1 MLDAVGGGVTIKGL
15 IEWGLIREFSWKGL
29 IMAREYNRQWE
40 DGEVKLPFGPEFR
53 LNWLWIKLGILV
65 VAMLWF
71 LSGVYIVRPDE
82 QGIVRRF
89 GEAVRTTQPG
99 PHYHL
104 PEPIEKVDK
113 IKVKKVRRIEI
124 GFRTYR
130 QGPPAQYKFLPE
142 ESLMLTGDEQI
153 VDAQVIVQYQV
164 SDPKAFLFNVKEL
177 EAERGA
183 LMDAAEV
190 ALRQVVG
197 QRPIDD
203 VLITEKLQIE
213 IDIRELLQRIIDR
226 YDSGI
231 KVKEVKLQTVR
242 PPKEV
247 GKAFSDVV
255 SAKEDK
261 DRLVKEAEGYREDV
275 LPKAR
280 GYAQKIIRE
289 AEAYKAERIKHA
301 QGDADRFLTVLK
313 EYKKAKK
320 VTRKRLYLETME
332 QILPGIRK
340 FVIDPETSGSLLQ
353 FLPLE
358 EKGAKK

>member
-1 MLDAVGGGVTIKGL
+1 
-15 IEWGLIREFSWKGL
+15 
-29 IMAREYNRQWE
+29 MAREYYRQWE
-40 DGEVKLPFGPEFR
+40 DREVRLPFGPDFKFN
-53 LNWLWIKLGILV
+53 LAWLKWIIPVVV
-65 VAMLWF
+65 VAWL
-71 LSGVYIVRPDE
+71 LSGIYIVRPDE

-89 GEAVRTTQPG
+89 GRAIRVTQPG
-99 PHYHL
+99 PHYRL
-104 PEPIEKVDK
+104 PWPIERVDK
-113 IKVKKVRRIEI
+113 VKVKKVRRIEI
-124 GFRTYR
+124 GFRTVSTGTPARYR
-130 QGPPAQYKFLPE
+130 FMPE

-153 VDAQVIVQYQV
+153 VDAQIIVQYQV
-164 SDPKAFLFNVKEL
+164 EEPEKFLFNVRDL

-203 VLITEKLQIE
+203 VLITEKPQIE
-213 IDIRELLQRIIDR
+213 LDIRELLQRIIDR

-231 KVKEVKLQTVR
+231 KIREVKLQTVR

-247 GKAFSDVV
+247 AAAFSDVV

-261 DRLVKEAEGYREDV
+261 DRLVKEAEGYREDI

-280 GYAQKIIRE
+280 GRAASIIRG
-289 AEAYKAERIKHA
+289 AEAYKAERIERAH
-301 QGDADRFLTVLK
+301 GDADKFLSILK
-313 EYKKAKK
+313 EYEKAKD

-340 FVIDPETSGSLLQ
+340 FVIDPRAGGNLLQ

-358 EKGAKK
+358 EGGEK

>member
-1 MLDAVGGGVTIKGL
+1 MAEIFDKQWSGG
-15 IEWGLIREFSWKGL
+15 EFRS
-29 IMAREYNRQWE
+29 
-40 DGEVKLPFGPEFR
+40 PFGPDFKF
-53 LNWLWIKLGILV
+53 NWLWLKWIIPAV
-65 VAMLWF
+65 VLLWF
-71 LSGVYIVRPDE
+71 LSGIYIVRPDE
-82 QGIVRRF
+82 QGVVRRF
-89 GEAVRTTQPG
+89 GKAIRVTQPG

-104 PEPIEKVDK
+104 PNPIEKVDK
-113 IKVKKVRRIEI
+113 VKVKKVRRIEI
-124 GFRTYR
+124 GFRTVSTGMPARYR
-130 QGPPAQYKFLPE
+130 FVPE

-153 VDAQVIVQYQV
+153 IDAQIIVQYQV
-164 SDPKAFLFNVKEL
+164 RDPEKFLFNVRGL
-177 EAERGA
+177 ERPQGA

-213 IDIRELLQRIIDR
+213 IDIRELLQRIIDN
-226 YDSGI
+226 YSSGI
-231 KVKEVKLQTVR
+231 KVIEVKLQTVR

-247 GKAFSDVV
+247 AAAFSDVV

-261 DRLVKEAEGYREDV
+261 DRFVKEAEGYREDI

-280 GYAQKIIRE
+280 GKAEAVIRA
-289 AEAYKAERIKHA
+289 AEAYKAERVKRA

-313 EYKKAKK
+313 EYRNAKD

-332 QILPGIRK
+332 RILPGIRK
-340 FVIDPETSGSLLQ
+340 FVIDPDAGGSLLQ

-358 EKGAKK
+358 KGVEK